1 MRVLLIGIGGFA
13 GSVLRYWLSGAVQ
26 QAAPQSA
33 FPLGTLVV
41 NLLGCL
47 AIGILAELADARGL
61 LRPDT
66 RAFLLVGVL
75 GGFTTFSAFAN
86 ETMNAAR
93 AGAMTTALLNATLTL
108 VGCLIAVWAGRALV
122 TMFWR

>member
-1 MRVLLIGIGGFA
+1 
-13 GSVLRYWLSGAVQ
+13 VQ

-47 AIGILAELADARGL
+47 AIGLLAELADARGF

-66 RAFLLVGVL
+66 RAFLLIGVL

-86 ETMNAAR
+86 ETMNAVR
-93 AGAMTTALLNATLTL
+93 DGAMTTALLNATLTL
-108 VGCLIAVWAGRALV
+108 LGCLTAVWAGRALV